1 MAAEGDLQKEVV
13 THQRGYAAFTRL
25 MTWGTIVSLVTA
37 FFVILIISS

>member
-25 MTWGTIVSLVTA
+25 MTWATIVSLVVA
-37 FFVILIISS
+37 LIVILIISN